1 MTFIR
6 LTPFQDC
13 DNTMSFTALWLDPFR
28 SLKPTEQTLLDQ
40 AGVSISMVRT
50 FDELGSALKRRD
62 IEPALLVLG
71 LGSDIELLK
80 EIWETF
86 RNTHSKLVVICR
98 VERKNLE
105 LAVAAMRHGACHVL
119 AADDWS
125 VEAWR
130 DALACANGRYEDLVL
145 NARIPAVS
153 PVQPRQ
159 LPSAAAPRDAVRSV
173 VFVDPVSIKLLALAQ
188 RVAQAQVT
196 VLLEGPTGSGK
207 EVLARVL
214 HESSP
219 SQGGPFIGLNCA
231 ALPEHMIED
240 MLFGHEKGAFTGA
253 VKDHRGMF
261 EQAQGGTIFLD
272 EVGDLPIG
280 LQAKLLRVLQERSL
294 VKLGSERA
302 VALDVRVIAATN
314 KNLRLAIERR
324 EFREDLYFRLST
336 FKLRVPPVAERRGDI
351 LPLVARVLAR
361 HQRGDQAWTVSPAAQ
376 ACLLSYEWPG
386 NVREIENVVQRAMVL
401 CPDRHIDAHHLMF
414 DDAPDPAG
422 MLDMLQELT
431 EFPSPVELFSA
442 ETKSSLAYRDVDLV
456 GRSKLQAVVKQSEN
470 HVIMSA
476 LETSKNR
483 VEAAQKLG
491 ISPRTLRYKLAQLR
505 DHSPGQMA
513 SA

>member
-1 MTFIR
+1 
-6 LTPFQDC
+6 
-13 DNTMSFTALWLDPFR
+13 
-28 SLKPTEQTLLDQ
+28 
-40 AGVSISMVRT
+40 
-50 FDELGSALKRRD
+50 
-62 IEPALLVLG
+62 
-71 LGSDIELLK
+71 
-80 EIWETF
+80 
-86 RNTHSKLVVICR
+86 
-98 VERKNLE
+98 
-105 LAVAAMRHGACHVL
+105 
-119 AADDWS
+119 
-125 VEAWR
+125 
-130 DALACANGRYEDLVL
+130 
-145 NARIPAVS
+145 
-153 PVQPRQ
+153 
-159 LPSAAAPRDAVRSV
+159 
-173 VFVDPVSIKLLALAQ
+173 
-188 RVAQAQVT
+188 VAQAQVT

-302 VALDVRVIAATN
+302 IALDVRVIAATN

-361 HQRGDQAWTVSPAAQ
+361 HQRDDGVWTVSPAAQ
-376 ACLLSYEWPG
+376 ACLLSYAWPG

-401 CPDRHIDAHHLMF
+401 CTDRHIDEHHLMF
-414 DDAPDPAG
+414 DDAPDPVGLVA
-422 MLDMLQELT
+422 MLQVSTELSCPFEPLT
-431 EFPSPVELFSA
+431 S
-442 ETKSSLAYRDVDLV
+442 ETKVSVDYREVDLV
-456 GRSKLQAVVKQSEN
+456 GRSKLQTVVKQSEN
-470 HVIMSA
+470 HVIRSA

-505 DHSPGQMA
+505 DHTSAQLA

>member
-1 MTFIR
+1 
-6 LTPFQDC
+6 
-13 DNTMSFTALWLDPFR
+13 MSSNAFWLDPFR
-28 SLKPTEQTLLDQ
+28 SLKPSEQALLDQ
-40 AGVSISMVRT
+40 AGVSIASVRT
-50 FDELGSALKRRD
+50 FDELATSLKRLD
-62 IEPALLVLG
+62 NEPALLVLG
-71 LGSDIELLK
+71 LGSDIELLTVT
-80 EIWETF
+80 WDRF
-86 RNTHSKLVVICR
+86 RKTHDKLVVICR
-98 VERKNLE
+98 VDRRNLE
-105 LAVAAMRHGACHVL
+105 LAVAAMRHGACYVL

-125 VEAWR
+125 SEAWR
-130 DALACANGRYEDLVL
+130 GALACVNGQFDGPASSL
-145 NARIPAVS
+145 RIPA
-153 PVQPRQ
+153 QAKQ
-159 LPSAAAPRDAVRSV
+159 LPSAAVPRHAVRSV
-173 VFVDPVSIKLLALAQ
+173 VFVDPVSVKLLALTQ

-253 VKDHRGMF
+253 VKEHRGMF

-302 VALDVRVIAATN
+302 VSLDVRVIAATN

-336 FKLRVPPVAERRGDI
+336 FKLRVPPVSERRGDI

-361 HQRGDQAWTVSPAAQ
+361 HQRDDQVWTVSPAAQ
-376 ACLLSYEWPG
+376 ACLLSYAWPG

-401 CPDRHIDAHHLMF
+401 CPNRCIDEHHLMF
-414 DDAPDPAG
+414 DDTPDPVGLVA
-422 MLDMLQELT
+422 LLREPT
-431 EFPSPVELFSA
+431 EFVCPTEPLTS
-442 ETKSSLAYRDVDLV
+442 ETTSSLAHHEVDLA
-456 GRSKLQAVVKQSEN
+456 GHSKLQTVVKQSEN
-470 HVIMSA
+470 HVIRSA

-505 DHSPGQMA
+505 DHSAAQLA

>member
-1 MTFIR
+1 
-6 LTPFQDC
+6 
-13 DNTMSFTALWLDPFR
+13 MSSTALWLDPFR
-28 SLKPTEQTLLDQ
+28 SLKPTEQALLDQ
-40 AGVSISMVRT
+40 AGVSISLVRT
-50 FDELGSALKRRD
+50 FDELANSLNRLD
-62 IEPALLVLG
+62 NEPALLVLG

-80 EIWETF
+80 ETWDMF
-86 RNTHSKLVVICR
+86 RNTHDKLAVICR
-98 VERKNLE
+98 VERQNLE
-105 LAVAAMRHGACHVL
+105 LAVASMRHGACHVL
-119 AADDWS
+119 AADDWTA
-125 VEAWR
+125 EAWR
-130 DALACANGRYEDLVL
+130 DALVCANGRSDDATL

-153 PVQPRQ
+153 PVQSKRPLSSATPRN
-159 LPSAAAPRDAVRSV
+159 SVRSV
-173 VFVDPVSIKLLALAQ
+173 VFVDPVSVKLLALAQ

-302 VALDVRVIAATN
+302 IALDVRVIAATN

-361 HQRGDQAWTVSPAAQ
+361 HQRDDEVWTVSPAAQ
-376 ACLLSYEWPG
+376 ACLLSYAWPG

-401 CPDRHIDAHHLMF
+401 CQDRHIDEHHLMF
-414 DDAPDPAG
+414 DDAPDAVG
-422 MLDMLQELT
+422 LAAMLDESTELPCLLEPLT
-431 EFPSPVELFSA
+431 S
-442 ETKSSLAYRDVDLV
+442 ETKGSVAYHELDLA
-456 GRSKLQAVVKQSEN
+456 GRSKLQTVVKQSEN
-470 HVIMSA
+470 HVIRSA

-505 DHSPGQMA
+505 DHSSAQLA

>member
-1 MTFIR
+1 
-6 LTPFQDC
+6 
-13 DNTMSFTALWLDPFR
+13 MSSTALWLDPFR
-28 SLKPTEQTLLDQ
+28 SLKSTEQALLDQ
-40 AGVSISMVRT
+40 AGVSISLVRT
-50 FDELGSALKRRD
+50 FDELATALKRLED
-62 IEPALLVLG
+62 EPALLVLG

-80 EIWETF
+80 ETWDMF
-86 RNTHSKLVVICR
+86 RNIHGKLVVICR

-125 VEAWR
+125 VEGWR
-130 DALACANGRYEDLVL
+130 DALVCANGRSDDATLS
-145 NARIPAVS
+145 ARIPTVN
-153 PVQPRQ
+153 PVQSKHPS
-159 LPSAAAPRDAVRSV
+159 SAAMPRNAVRSV

-240 MLFGHEKGAFTGA
+240 ILFGHEKGAFTGA

-302 VALDVRVIAATN
+302 IALDVRVIAATN

-361 HQRGDQAWTVSPAAQ
+361 HQRDDGVWTVSPAAQ
-376 ACLLSYEWPG
+376 ACLLSYAWPG

-401 CPDRHIDAHHLMF
+401 CTDRHIDEHHLMF
-414 DDAPDPAG
+414 DDAPDPVGLVA
-422 MLDMLQELT
+422 MLQVSTELPCPFEPLT
-431 EFPSPVELFSA
+431 S
-442 ETKSSLAYRDVDLV
+442 ETKVTVDYREVDLV
-456 GRSKLQAVVKQSEN
+456 GRSKLQTVVKQSEN
-470 HVIMSA
+470 HVIRSA

-505 DHSPGQMA
+505 DHTSAQLA

>member
-1 MTFIR
+1 
-6 LTPFQDC
+6 
-13 DNTMSFTALWLDPFR
+13 MSFTALWLDPFR

-253 VKDHRGMF
+253 VKDHRG
-261 EQAQGGTIFLD
+261 
-272 EVGDLPIG
+272 
-280 LQAKLLRVLQERSL
+280 
-294 VKLGSERA
+294 
-302 VALDVRVIAATN
+302 
-314 KNLRLAIERR
+314 
-324 EFREDLYFRLST
+324 
-336 FKLRVPPVAERRGDI
+336 
-351 LPLVARVLAR
+351 
-361 HQRGDQAWTVSPAAQ
+361 
-376 ACLLSYEWPG
+376 
-386 NVREIENVVQRAMVL
+386 
-401 CPDRHIDAHHLMF
+401 
-414 DDAPDPAG
+414 
-422 MLDMLQELT
+422 
-431 EFPSPVELFSA
+431 
-442 ETKSSLAYRDVDLV
+442 
-456 GRSKLQAVVKQSEN
+456 
-470 HVIMSA
+470 HV
-476 LETSKNR
+476 
-483 VEAAQKLG
+483 
-491 ISPRTLRYKLAQLR
+491 
-505 DHSPGQMA
+505 
-513 SA
+513 

>member
-1 MTFIR
+1 
-6 LTPFQDC
+6 
-13 DNTMSFTALWLDPFR
+13 MSPTALWLDPFR
-28 SLKPTEQTLLDQ
+28 PLKPTEQALLDQ
-40 AGVSISMVRT
+40 AGVSISLART
-50 FDELGSALKRRD
+50 FDELAIALKRLD
-62 IEPALLVLG
+62 GEPALLVLG

-80 EIWETF
+80 ETWQMF
-86 RNTHSKLVVICR
+86 RSTYDKLVVICR

-105 LAVAAMRHGACHVL
+105 LAVTAMRHGACHVL

-125 VEAWR
+125 VAAWR
-130 DALACANGRYEDLVL
+130 DALACANGRSDDAAL
-145 NARIPAVS
+145 NVRVSTTS
-153 PVQPRQ
+153 PVQPKH
-159 LPSAAAPRDAVRSV
+159 LFSAAAPRNAVRSV

-280 LQAKLLRVLQERSL
+280 LQAKLLRVLQERSI

-422 MLDMLQELT
+422 MLAIMHEST
-431 EFPSPVELFSA
+431 EFPSPVEPLASETRGASA
-442 ETKSSLAYRDVDLV
+442 YHDVDLA

-505 DHSPGQMA
+505 DHSPEQMV

>member
-1 MTFIR
+1 MTFTR
-6 LTPFQDC
+6 LTLFQDC
-13 DNTMSFTALWLDPFR
+13 DNTMSSTALWLDPFR
-28 SLKPTEQTLLDQ
+28 SLKPTEQALLDQ
-40 AGVSISMVRT
+40 AGVSITLLRT
-50 FDELGSALKRRD
+50 FDELADSLNRLD
-62 IEPALLVLG
+62 DEPALLVLG
-71 LGSDIELLK
+71 LGADIDLLK
-80 EIWETF
+80 ETWDMF
-86 RNTHSKLVVICR
+86 RSTYDKLVVICR

-119 AADDWS
+119 AADDWTA
-125 VEAWR
+125 EAWR
-130 DALACANGRYEDLVL
+130 DALACANGRSDDATS
-145 NARIPAVS
+145 NARISAVN
-153 PVQPRQ
+153 PVQSKRP
-159 LPSAAAPRDAVRSV
+159 LSAAMPRNAVRSV

-302 VALDVRVIAATN
+302 IALDVRVIAATN

-361 HQRGDQAWTVSPAAQ
+361 HQRGDDVWSVSPAAQ
-376 ACLLSYEWPG
+376 ACLLSYAWPG

-401 CPDRHIDAHHLMF
+401 CPDRHIDEHHLMF
-414 DDAPDPAG
+414 DDAPDPVGLVA
-422 MLDMLQELT
+422 MLHAST
-431 EFPSPVELFSA
+431 EFPCPLEPLTS
-442 ETKSSLAYRDVDLV
+442 ETKGSVDYHEVDLV
-456 GRSKLQAVVKQSEN
+456 GRSKLQTVVKQSEN
-470 HVIMSA
+470 HVIRSA

-505 DHSPGQMA
+505 DHS
-513 SA
+513 SAQLARA

>member
-1 MTFIR
+1 
-6 LTPFQDC
+6 
-13 DNTMSFTALWLDPFR
+13 MSSTALWLDPFR
-28 SLKPTEQTLLDQ
+28 SLKSTEQALLDQ
-40 AGVSISMVRT
+40 AGVSISLVRT
-50 FDELGSALKRRD
+50 FDELATALKRLED
-62 IEPALLVLG
+62 EPALLVLG

-80 EIWETF
+80 ETWDMF
-86 RNTHSKLVVICR
+86 RNIHDKLAVICR

-119 AADDWS
+119 AADDWTAES
-125 VEAWR
+125 WR
-130 DALACANGRYEDLVL
+130 DALVCANSRSDDATS
-145 NARIPAVS
+145 NARISAVN
-153 PVQPRQ
+153 PVPSKRQ
-159 LPSAAAPRDAVRSV
+159 LSAALPRNAVRSV

-302 VALDVRVIAATN
+302 IALDVRVIAATN

-361 HQRGDQAWTVSPAAQ
+361 HQRDDGVWTVSPAAQ
-376 ACLLSYEWPG
+376 ACLLSYAWPG

-401 CPDRHIDAHHLMF
+401 CTDRHIDEHHLMF
-414 DDAPDPAG
+414 DDAPDPVGLVA
-422 MLDMLQELT
+422 MLQVSTELSCPFEPLT
-431 EFPSPVELFSA
+431 S
-442 ETKSSLAYRDVDLV
+442 ETKVSMDYREVDLV
-456 GRSKLQAVVKQSEN
+456 GRSKLQTVVKQSEN
-470 HVIMSA
+470 HVIRSA

-505 DHSPGQMA
+505 DHTSAQLA